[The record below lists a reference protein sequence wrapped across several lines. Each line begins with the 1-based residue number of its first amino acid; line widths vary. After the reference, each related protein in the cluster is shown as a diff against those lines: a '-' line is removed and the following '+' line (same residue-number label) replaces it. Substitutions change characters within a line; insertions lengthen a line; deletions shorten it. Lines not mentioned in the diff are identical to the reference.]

1 MFARQSLAILSACVS
16 TAAAAPVHYSKP
28 ERANASVGLIES
40 EVRGYWYRGSGVV
53 ARDPKLIFSCAHV
66 FYDSGKWAT
75 DYLFH
80 RNWHARGYPATGAGA
95 SPRGLHYFTSYADAS
110 ETVGSETNRAFA
122 SDFTVLYG
130 NSSFGPA
137 MPTLRDGG
145 SAVRS
150 TRWKRIV
157 GYPSE
162 IDFTGDRG
170 FCFQHSTDWFNYR
183 SRQLRGAYH
192 EFKDVST
199 GPGNSGGPIFVRD
212 DNGTEALAGVLVS
225 GWTRLAGVRAL
236 DLSSHTLSGYALG
249 LQNRTLTFH
258 NTNRSNLPDGS
269 YIARSIPVSGFD
281 GSVSDLHL
289 SLNITTATRG
299 ELDVYLVSP
308 SGKVRWIQK
317 RSADATDNLSV
328 SAMDLSGSFYGVNP
342 NGTWKLL
349 VRDAAGGAKG
359 IFENCAVT
367 ISAL

>member
-1 MFARQSLAILSACVS
+1 MTIRQPLILAASLSA
-16 TAAAAPVHYSKP
+16 AAAAPIYYPKQ
-28 ERANASVGLIES
+28 ERANASTGFIES
-40 EVRGYWYRGSGVV
+40 KVGGYWYRGSGVV

-75 DYLFH
+75 DYLFY
-80 RNWHARGYPATGAGA
+80 RNWHARSYPDPANGA
-95 SPRGLHYFTSYADAS
+95 SPRGLHHFTSYVNAS

-130 NSSFGPA
+130 NSSFGAA

-150 TRWKRIV
+150 TQWKRIV

-162 IDFTGDRG
+162 IDFTGARG
-170 FCFQHSTDWFNYR
+170 FTYQHSTNWFNYR

-199 GPGNSGGPIFVRD
+199 GPGNSGGPIFVRN
-212 DNGTEALAGVLVS
+212 DNGSEALAGVLVS

-236 DLSSHTLSGYALG
+236 DLASHTMSGYALG
-249 LQNRTLTFH
+249 LQDRTLTFR

-281 GSVSDLHL
+281 GSVAKL
-289 SLNITTATRG
+289 SVSLSVTTATRG
-299 ELDVYLVSP
+299 ELDIYLVSP
-308 SGKVRWIQK
+308 SGKTRWIQK
-317 RSADATDNLSV
+317 RSTDTTDNLGI
-328 SAMDLSGSFYGVNP
+328 SAMDLSDAFAGANP
-342 NGTWKLL
+342 NGTWKILI
-349 VRDAAGGAKG
+349 RDAAGGARG
-359 IFENCAVT
+359 VFENGAVT